1 MLTTR
6 RDTLAVL
13 AALAISL
20 TGVGS
25 MLLADHCG
33 VFHCCP
39 DCGHKQ
45 CCPTPA
51 MVKEKKTI
59 YSCECKDIC
68 IPGVKGP
75 FAPCCEAP
83 SCGRVRTIKVLRK
96 MEIECEHCGYKWE
109 VRSVGCQS
117 CK

>member
-1 MLTTR
+1 MPINR
-6 RDTLAVL
+6 RT
-13 AALAISL
+13 ALAML
-20 TGVGS
+20 GAGLVGLGS
-25 MLLADHCG
+25 THATQAEHA
-33 VFHCCP
+33 HCCP

-51 MVKEKKTI
+51 VVKEKKTI
-59 YSCECKDIC
+59 YSCQCKDIC
-68 IPGVKGP
+68 IPGIKGP

-96 MEIECEHCGYKWE
+96 MEIECQKCGYKWD
-109 VRSVGCQS
+109 VKSVGCQS